1 VSHVR
6 TQIAAALAAT
16 LTGLTTS
23 GTRVYVARELPIGQS
38 ALPALLVYADEET
51 VEPMRTANA
60 WPQTLR
66 RQLSVRIDCVAED
79 TGDLENT
86 LATMLLEVE
95 TALNASFA
103 AASCSNLIPDGL
115 VLAGVPA
122 PERDA
127 EGERTIGRLSC
138 RWFGTY
144 FTAANAPETAL

>member
-1 VSHVR
+1 MSHVR
-6 TQIAAALAAT
+6 AQIASALALT

-23 GTRVYVARELPIGQS
+23 GTRVHVARELPLSQS

-79 TGDLENT
+79 TGDLETT
-86 LATMLLEVE
+86 LATMLAEVE
-95 TALNASFA
+95 SALNASFA
-103 AASCSNLIPDGL
+103 AVSCNNLIPDGL
-115 VLAGVPA
+115 VLSEVSV
-122 PERDA
+122 ERDA

-138 RWFGTY
+138 RWVGPY
-144 FTAANAPETAL
+144 YTAANAPETAL